1 MNDIDTLSVK
11 WTVEGET
18 FEFVAEGS
26 PPTLRLTDGRTVEL
40 TVTSWVALAD
50 VLAWINPWL
59 LKREP
64 YHFGAFEPPKAPRTA
79 GPKTRRGLPW
89 TEEEEGRAA
98 TSYKAGDDIHEIA
111 RSLDRT
117 RGAVVARLV
126 QLGLVDESEAA
137 LRFPPKPPRPRKER
151 ASWDEP
157 ESAPF

>member
-40 TVTSWVALAD
+40 TVASWVALAD
-50 VLAWINPWL
+50 VLAWINPWM
-59 LKREP
+59 LKREAYP
-64 YHFGAFEPPKAPRTA
+64 FGAFEHPKSPRIP

-89 TEEEEGRAA
+89 TPEEEERAA
-98 TSYKAGDDIHEIA
+98 AGYKAGDDIHEIA

-137 LRFPPKPPRPRKER
+137 LRFPPKPPRPRKEPV
-151 ASWDEP
+151 SWVGPEP
-157 ESAPF
+157 VPF